1 MINMY
6 DYSIPLTYRD
16 SPHDDQYREEL
27 LEVFGIHSGPCPYD
41 ELTPKIEELYT
52 TVAKEFD
59 EVTCY
64 IQKHLYPFLQQHN
77 EPLVDKKNCFMLL
90 FSWEHFYETHR
101 YLGEIL
107 SKGVQIDQE
116 KRALLEH
123 IKK

>member
-6 DYSIPLTYRD
+6 DYSISLTYRD
-16 SPHDDQYREEL
+16 SPQDDQYREEL
-27 LEVFGIHSGPCPYD
+27 LEVFRIHSGPCPYD
-41 ELTPKIEELYT
+41 ELSPRIEELYT
-52 TVAKEFD
+52 IVVKEFD
-59 EVTCY
+59 DILCY
-64 IQKHLYPFLQQHN
+64 IQKHLYAFIQRHN
-77 EPLVDKKNCFMLL
+77 EPPVDKKNCFLLL

-107 SKGVQIDQE
+107 SKGTRIDQE